1 MAPNEEK
8 RMENCEETTDIPPN
22 ESDSSTGTQK
32 RSIQEIGNDEKEKLL
47 AYKKQLLVYKSRKE
61 IIQKYGY
68 SEFAIWFQEES
79 FFNYWQVHGFG
90 GVPLYQINLAKRRKL
105 RGEKFKK
112 EPSLSKLGLID
123 NEINNKEDKNR
134 IKNTTALKKLAEL
147 MQKGNLT
154 VEVRPE
160 GSKPLY
166 AR

>member
-1 MAPNEEK
+1 MAPSEEK
-8 RMENCEETTDIPPN
+8 TMENSEETTDIPN
-22 ESDSSTGTQK
+22 ESESCSGTQK
-32 RSIQEIGNDEKEKLL
+32 RCIQEIGHDEKEKLL
-47 AYKKQLLVYKSRKE
+47 AIKKQLLVFKSRKE

-68 SEFAIWFQEES
+68 SQFADWFQEES

-90 GVPLYQINLAKRRKL
+90 GVPLYEINLAKRRKL

-123 NEINNKEDKNR
+123 NETINKEG
-134 IKNTTALKKLAEL
+134 KNTTALKKLAEL

-154 VEVRPE
+154 VEVIPE

-166 AR
+166 

>member
-8 RMENCEETTDIPPN
+8 RMEKCEETTDILN
-22 ESDSSTGTQK
+22 VSESSSGTQK
-32 RSIQEIGNDEKEKLL
+32 KCIQEISHDEKEKLL
-47 AYKKQLLVYKSRKE
+47 ATSVYKSRKE

-68 SEFAIWFQEES
+68 SQFAIWFQEES
-79 FFNYWQVHGFG
+79 FFNYWQVQGFG
-90 GVPLYQINLAKRRKL
+90 GVPLYEINLAKRRKL

-123 NEINNKEDKNR
+123 DETNIEEDE
-134 IKNTTALKKLAEL
+134 NTTALKKLAEL

-160 GSKPLY
+160 GSKSLY
-166 AR
+166 AC

>member
-1 MAPNEEK
+1 MSHN
-8 RMENCEETTDIPPN
+8 
-22 ESDSSTGTQK
+22 
-32 RSIQEIGNDEKEKLL
+32 EKEKLL
-47 AYKKQLLVYKSRKE
+47 ATSVYKSRKE

-90 GVPLYQINLAKRRKL
+90 GVPLYEINLAKRRKL

-112 EPSLSKLGLID
+112 EPSQSKLGLID
-123 NEINNKEDKNR
+123 DESKNEEN
-134 IKNTTALKKLAEL
+134 KNTTALKKLAEL

-154 VEVRPE
+154 VEIRPD
-160 GSKPLY
+160 GSKPLF

>member
-8 RMENCEETTDIPPN
+8 RMENCEETTDIPN
-22 ESDSSTGTQK
+22 ESESCSGTQK

-90 GVPLYQINLAKRRKL
+90 GVPLYEINLAKRRKL

-112 EPSLSKLGLID
+112 KPEKRPQQEGG
-123 NEINNKEDKNR
+123 EDDGWTQVR
-134 IKNTTALKKLAEL
+134 KK
-147 MQKGNLT
+147 
-154 VEVRPE
+154 
-160 GSKPLY
+160 
-166 AR
+166 

>member
-8 RMENCEETTDIPPN
+8 RIENSEETTDIPN

-90 GVPLYQINLAKRRKL
+90 GVPLYEINLAKRRKL

-112 EPSLSKLGLID
+112 KPEKLPQQEGGEADGWTLV
-123 NEINNKEDKNR
+123 R
-134 IKNTTALKKLAEL
+134 KK
-147 MQKGNLT
+147 
-154 VEVRPE
+154 
-160 GSKPLY
+160 
-166 AR
+166 